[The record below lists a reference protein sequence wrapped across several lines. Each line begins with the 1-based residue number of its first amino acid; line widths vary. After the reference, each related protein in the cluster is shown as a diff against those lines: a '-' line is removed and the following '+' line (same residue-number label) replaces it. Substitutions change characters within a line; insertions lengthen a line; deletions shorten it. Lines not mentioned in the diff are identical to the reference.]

1 MSIRK
6 NGAAM
11 PSTDA
16 PPRPR
21 VVQTLRRVNR
31 LVQQAGD
38 RIAREHG
45 LTMQQWE
52 LLARLTRAGAPAD
65 QARLACGLHISAP
78 TLTALVDTVSERGLV
93 ERRAYPDDRRRRL
106 VVLTDE
112 GRSQLERTPH
122 VGRTVG
128 QRMLTGFTREERDQL
143 AALLQRCAEN
153 LEVAR

>member
-1 MSIRK
+1 
-6 NGAAM
+6 M

-65 QARLACGLHISAP
+65 QARLACGLHVSAP

-93 ERRAYPDDRRRRL
+93 ERQAHPDDRRRRL

-128 QRMLTGFTREERDQL
+128 QRMLTGFTRDERDQL

>member
-1 MSIRK
+1 
-6 NGAAM
+6 M

-31 LVQQAGD
+31 LVQQSGD

-52 LLARLTRAGAPAD
+52 LLARLTRAGAPVD
-65 QARLACGLHISAP
+65 QGRLACGLHVSAP
-78 TLTALVDTVSERGLV
+78 TLTALVDAVSERGLV
-93 ERRAYPDDRRRRL
+93 ERQAHPDDRRRRL

-112 GRSQLERTPH
+112 GHGRLERTPH
-122 VGRTVG
+122 IGRTVG
-128 QRMLTGFTREERDQL
+128 QRMLAGFTREERDQL
-143 AALLQRCAEN
+143 AQLLQRCAEN

>member
-1 MSIRK
+1 
-6 NGAAM
+6 M

-52 LLARLTRAGAPAD
+52 LLARLTRAEAPVD
-65 QARLACGLHISAP
+65 QARLACGMHVSAP
-78 TLTALVDTVSERGLV
+78 TLTALVDAVSERGLV
-93 ERRAYPDDRRRRL
+93 ERQPHPDDRRRRL
-106 VVLTDE
+106 VVLTDD
-112 GRSQLERTPH
+112 GRSQLQRTPH
-122 VGRTVG
+122 VGRSVG
-128 QRMLTGFTREERDQL
+128 QRMLAGFSREERDQL
-143 AALLQRCAEN
+143 AVLLQRCAEN
-153 LEVAR
+153 LEVPR